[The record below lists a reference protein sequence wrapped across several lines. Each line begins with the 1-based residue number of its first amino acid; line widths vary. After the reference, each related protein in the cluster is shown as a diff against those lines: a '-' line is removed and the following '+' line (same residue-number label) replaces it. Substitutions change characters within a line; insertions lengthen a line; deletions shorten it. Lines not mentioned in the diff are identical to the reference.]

1 MSFDTSA
8 ARTHLNIQT
17 AAARLGLS
25 EITLRRM
32 IARGEISYIRLG
44 SKRGRIVFD
53 ESHLNDYLRRRT
65 VQARAA

>member
-1 MSFDTSA
+1 MSFDVSA
-8 ARTHLNIQT
+8 AKTHLNIPT
-17 AAARLGLS
+17 AAARLGIA

-53 ESHLNDYLRRRT
+53 ESHLNDYLQRRT